1 MRKGS
6 KTARNLMIWVLLL
19 LVLGIICLIV
29 FDVFFGSGKKKPLIS
44 VRVLTDDPQK
54 ILLSIRDEGI
64 PFSPVDWEKIHHNDE
79 DRTANIGIRMTAA
92 LTEEMRYV
100 NVMNLNSLYIT
111 L

>member
-1 MRKGS
+1 MCLDHGTDTCRS
-6 KTARNLMIWVLLL
+6 CYAALCAEEMCRN
-19 LVLGIICLIV
+19 IIQHG
-29 FDVFFGSGKKKPLIS
+29 GSGKKKPLIS

-54 ILLSIRDEGI
+54 ILLSIRDECR